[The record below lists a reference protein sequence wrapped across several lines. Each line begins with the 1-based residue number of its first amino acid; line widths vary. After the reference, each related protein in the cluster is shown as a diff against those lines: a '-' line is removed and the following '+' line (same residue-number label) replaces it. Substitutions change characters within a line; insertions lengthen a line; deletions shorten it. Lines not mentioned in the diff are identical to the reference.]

1 MFESG
6 VVLLFS
12 VFAFLL
18 ILGLFLRA
26 YTKKSAGKIN
36 AFVVISFVVLFVV
49 HAFVEADSLH
59 DLPAYKS
66 AFLECISLPYIHI
79 KDAYWAASMEE
90 GFLCY
95 MKTLS
100 FISSDFTIVLIV
112 NTLILLAC
120 YYRVILKYSPYVY
133 VSILLLFVTIF
144 GQSLFVLRQHLCMAI
159 LTLSWVHIFKK
170 EYVKFGLFLLVAFM
184 LHRTALIYAPLF
196 LLYNIRSNRA
206 FITSIIVTCIIFAS
220 SYMLILRYLV
230 SEVGSLQGYAGYINN
245 VKYEGANYV
254 SFILMLSLFLT
265 MIYFMRS
272 AIFEHGI
279 NRLLF
284 SIICI
289 AVIGS
294 FFGVGNSSTGRLFS
308 YYTYIPY
315 LLVPVV
321 MKYIRN
327 KIVQVGYAAFY
338 LSLYV
343 YISYFGSTS
352 IYYEDL
358 KLLFLD

>member
-6 VVLLFS
+6 VVLLFC

-18 ILGLFLRA
+18 FLGLFLRA
-26 YTKKSAGKIN
+26 YSQKSAGKIN
-36 AFVVISFVVLFVV
+36 AFVVISFVILFIV
-49 HAFVEADSLH
+49 HAFVEVDSLH
-59 DLPAYKS
+59 DLPIYKS
-66 AFLECISLPYIHI
+66 AFLEGIKLPYTHL
-79 KDAYWAASMEE
+79 KDGFWAASMEF

-308 YYTYIPY
+308 YYT
-315 LLVPVV
+315 
-321 MKYIRN
+321 
-327 KIVQVGYAAFY
+327 Q
-338 LSLYV
+338 
-343 YISYFGSTS
+343 
-352 IYYEDL
+352 
-358 KLLFLD
+358 

>member
-1 MFESG
+1 MFENG

-18 ILGLFLRA
+18 MLGVFLRA
-26 YTKKSAGKIN
+26 YTQKSAGKIN

-59 DLPAYKS
+59 DLPGYKL
-66 AFLECISLPYIHI
+66 AFLECISLPYTHI
-79 KDAYWAASMEE
+79 KDSFWAAAMEI

-112 NTLILLAC
+112 NTLIILGC

-184 LHRTALIYAPLF
+184 LHHTALIYAPLF
-196 LLYNIRSNRA
+196 LLYNIRSNRV
-206 FITSIIVTCIIFAS
+206 FITSIIVTCIVFAT

-230 SEVGSLQGYAGYINN
+230 SEVDSLQDYASYVNN
-245 VKYEGANYV
+245 SRYEGANYV
-254 SFILMLSLFLT
+254 DFILMFGLFISML
-265 MIYFMRS
+265 YFMRS
-272 AIFEHGI
+272 AIFERGI

-289 AVIGS
+289 AVMGT

-321 MKYIRN
+321 MKYIKN
-327 KIVQVGYAAFY
+327 KIIRVGFGTCY
-338 LSLYV
+338 LSLYI
-343 YISYFGSTS
+343 YISYFGTASL
-352 IYYEDL
+352 YFENM
-358 KLLFLD
+358 KLLFF

>member
-1 MFESG
+1 MFENG

-18 ILGLFLRA
+18 ILGLFLLA

-49 HAFVEADSLH
+49 HAFVEVDSLH
-59 DLPAYKS
+59 DLPIYKS
-66 AFLECISLPYIHI
+66 AFLEGIKLPYTHL
-79 KDAYWAASMEE
+79 KDGFWAASMEF

-196 LLYNIRSNRA
+196 LLYNIRSNRV
-206 FITSIIVTCIIFAS
+206 FITSIIVTCIVFAT

-230 SEVGSLQGYAGYINN
+230 SGLDSLQGYAGYINN
-245 VKYEGANYV
+245 TRYEGANYV
-254 SFILMLSLFLT
+254 DFILMFSLLLSML
-265 MIYFMRS
+265 YFMRS
-272 AIFEHGI
+272 AIFEEGI

-289 AVIGS
+289 AVMGT

-308 YYTYIPY
+308 YFTYIPY

-321 MKYIRN
+321 MKYIKN
-327 KIVQVGYAAFY
+327 KLIRVGFATCY
-338 LSLYV
+338 LSLYI
-343 YISYFGSTS
+343 YISYFGSAS
-352 IYYEDL
+352 IYYEGM
-358 KLLFLD
+358 KLLFF

>member
-1 MFESG
+1 MFENG

-26 YTKKSAGKIN
+26 YSQKSAGKIN
-36 AFVVISFVVLFVV
+36 AFVVISFVILFIV
-49 HAFVEADSLH
+49 HAFVEVDSLH
-59 DLPAYKS
+59 DLPIYKS
-66 AFLECISLPYIHI
+66 AFLEGIKLPYTHL
-79 KDAYWAASMEE
+79 KDGFWAASMEF

>member
-1 MFESG
+1 
-6 VVLLFS
+6 
-12 VFAFLL
+12 
-18 ILGLFLRA
+18 
-26 YTKKSAGKIN
+26 
-36 AFVVISFVVLFVV
+36 
-49 HAFVEADSLH
+49 
-59 DLPAYKS
+59 
-66 AFLECISLPYIHI
+66 
-79 KDAYWAASMEE
+79 MEF

-230 SEVGSLQGYAGYINN
+230 
-245 VKYEGANYV
+245 
-254 SFILMLSLFLT
+254 
-265 MIYFMRS
+265 
-272 AIFEHGI
+272 
-279 NRLLF
+279 
-284 SIICI
+284 
-289 AVIGS
+289 
-294 FFGVGNSSTGRLFS
+294 
-308 YYTYIPY
+308 
-315 LLVPVV
+315 VP
-321 MKYIRN
+321 
-327 KIVQVGYAAFY
+327 
-338 LSLYV
+338 
-343 YISYFGSTS
+343 
-352 IYYEDL
+352 
-358 KLLFLD
+358 

>member
-1 MFESG
+1 M
-6 VVLLFS
+6 
-12 VFAFLL
+12 
-18 ILGLFLRA
+18 
-26 YTKKSAGKIN
+26 
-36 AFVVISFVVLFVV
+36 
-49 HAFVEADSLH
+49 HAFVEVDSLH
-59 DLPAYKS
+59 DLPIYKS
-66 AFLECISLPYIHI
+66 AFLEGIKLPYTHL
-79 KDAYWAASMEE
+79 KDGFWVASMEF

>member
-6 VVLLFS
+6 VVLLFC

-18 ILGLFLRA
+18 FLGLFLRA
-26 YTKKSAGKIN
+26 YSQKSAGKIN
-36 AFVVISFVVLFVV
+36 AFVVISFVILFIV
-49 HAFVEADSLH
+49 HAFVEVDSLH
-59 DLPAYKS
+59 DLPIYKS
-66 AFLECISLPYIHI
+66 AFLEGIKLPYTHL
-79 KDAYWAASMEE
+79 KDGFWAASMEF

-254 SFILMLSLFLT
+254 SFIL
-265 MIYFMRS
+265 
-272 AIFEHGI
+272 I
-279 NRLLF
+279 NTSVNFYR
-284 SIICI
+284 
-289 AVIGS
+289 
-294 FFGVGNSSTGRLFS
+294 
-308 YYTYIPY
+308 
-315 LLVPVV
+315 
-321 MKYIRN
+321 
-327 KIVQVGYAAFY
+327 KIK
-338 LSLYV
+338 S
-343 YISYFGSTS
+343 
-352 IYYEDL
+352 
-358 KLLFLD
+358 